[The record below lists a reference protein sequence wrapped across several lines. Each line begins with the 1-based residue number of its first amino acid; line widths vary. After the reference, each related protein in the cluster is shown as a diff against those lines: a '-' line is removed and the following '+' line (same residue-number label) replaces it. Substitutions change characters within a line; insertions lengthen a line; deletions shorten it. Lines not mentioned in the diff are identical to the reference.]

1 VFSGWSL
8 FVLTIPPGNGSV
20 VRSVTLPAG
29 AGIRM
34 LAAELEKSGIIRNAV
49 HFAMLGRLSGQ
60 AVHLKAGDYRFHDGM
75 TPWQVLRKVVDGDV
89 DYRRF
94 VLPEG
99 YSIHQAAELAEQK
112 GFFSR
117 AQFLKACSAPQV
129 LATLGSGARTMEG
142 YLYPATYDLT
152 RSNSAEELIVK
163 MYRRFERA
171 YATIEANPRISL
183 TLHQVVTL
191 ASMIE
196 KEAVA
201 ASEKPLISSVFHNR
215 LRLKMPLQSDP
226 TAVYGRSA
234 LSGKVTGMDVRRH
247 SAYNTYQIN
256 GLPPGPIGN
265 PGVDALRAAL
275 HPADTQ
281 YLYFVAKKDGTHHFS
296 RNLEEHN
303 RAVRQFLR

>member
-1 VFSGWSL
+1 VLPAWSL
-8 FVLTIPPGNGSV
+8 FLLMVPPGSGAV
-20 VRSVTLPAG
+20 VRNITLPAG
-29 AGIRM
+29 AGIKM
-34 LAAELEKSGIIRNAV
+34 LAAELEKAGIIRNNV

-112 GFFSR
+112 GFFNR
-117 AQFLKACSAPQV
+117 AQFLRACSDPNI
-129 LATLGSGARTMEG
+129 LANLGPGARTMEG

-152 RSNSAEELIVK
+152 RSSSAEELIVK

-171 YATIEANPRISL
+171 YATIEANPHISL
-183 TLHQVVTL
+183 NLHQVVTL

-215 LRLKMPLQSDP
+215 LRLKIPLQSDP

-234 LSGKVTGMDVRRH
+234 LSGKVTGRDVRRR